1 MEQISFQKMIKAF
14 KDIEY
19 TLLRSR
25 RKTASIYIERDGKVS
40 VLVPEKLTARQVE
53 DILESKRK
61 WIYQSLAEWQ
71 DLNANRIQRDY
82 VNGEG
87 FLYLGRSYRLK
98 LVSDL
103 PEPLMLKDGYFLMQ
117 ASRGCEPPDCSSI
130 HQGTHVPRSPKS
142 MPLGSAPD
150 ADSVFREFYRA
161 KGAVRIPP
169 RVAYF
174 QTKMGVKSKSIK
186 IMDLKHRW
194 ASCTASGKLNFH
206 WKCMM
211 APLTV
216 IDYIVVH
223 ELAHLIHSNH
233 SAAFWNEL
241 DKVLPDFQERKT
253 WLRDNGAGM
262 EL

>member
-1 MEQISFQKMIKAF
+1 MIKAF

-19 TLLRSR
+19 TLVRSR

-40 VLVPEKLTARQVE
+40 VLVPEKLTARQVD

-87 FLYLGRSYRLK
+87 FLYLGRTYRLK

-103 PEPLMLKDGYFLMQ
+103 PEPLMLKDGYFCLR
-117 ASRGCEPPDCSSI
+117 A
-130 HQGTHVPRSPKS
+130 TKA
-142 MPLGSAPD
+142 SAPD
-150 ADSVFREFYRA
+150 ADAVFREFYRV
-161 KGAVRIPP
+161 KGATRIPP

-174 QTKMGVKSKSIK
+174 QAKMGVKSKSIK
-186 IMDLKHRW
+186 IMELKHRW
-194 ASCTASGKLNFH
+194 ASCTTNGNLNFH

-211 APLTV
+211 APLTI

-223 ELAHLIHSNH
+223 ELAHLIHANH
-233 SAAFWNEL
+233 STAFWNEV
-241 DKVLPDFQERKT
+241 DKVMPDFQDRKN
-253 WLRDNGAGM
+253 WLRDHGAGM
-262 EL
+262 DL

>member
-1 MEQISFQKMIKAF
+1 MIKAF

-19 TLLRSR
+19 TLVRSR

-40 VLVPEKLTARQVE
+40 VLVPEKLTARQVD

-87 FLYLGRSYRLK
+87 FLYLGRTYRLK

-103 PEPLMLKDGYFLMQ
+103 PEPLMLKDGYFCLR
-117 ASRGCEPPDCSSI
+117 ATK
-130 HQGTHVPRSPKS
+130 GT
-142 MPLGSAPD
+142 APD
-150 ADSVFREFYRA
+150 ADAAFREFYRV
-161 KGAVRIPP
+161 KGATRIPP

-174 QTKMGVKSKSIK
+174 QAKMGVKSKSIK
-186 IMDLKHRW
+186 IMELKHRW
-194 ASCTASGKLNFH
+194 ASCTTNGNLNFH

-211 APLTV
+211 APLTI

-223 ELAHLIHSNH
+223 ELAHLIHANH
-233 SAAFWNEL
+233 STAFWNEV
-241 DKVLPDFQERKT
+241 DKVMPDFQDRKN
-253 WLRDNGAGM
+253 WLRDHGAGM
-262 EL
+262 DL

>member
-1 MEQISFQKMIKAF
+1 MIRAF
-14 KDIEY
+14 KDIAY
-19 TLLRSR
+19 TLIRSR

-40 VLVPEKLTARQVE
+40 VLVPEKLTARQVDE
-53 DILESKRK
+53 ILESKRK

-130 HQGTHVPRSPKS
+130 HQGTLVPRSPKS
-142 MPLGSAPD
+142 IPLGSAPD
-150 ADSVFREFYRA
+150 ADAVFREFYRA
-161 KGAVRIPP
+161 KGAIRIPL

-174 QTKMGVKSKSIK
+174 QTKMGVKPKSIK

-194 ASCTASGKLNFH
+194 ASCTASGNLNFH

-211 APLTV
+211 APLTI

-223 ELAHLIHSNH
+223 ELTHLIHSNH
-233 SAAFWNEL
+233 SAAFWNEV
-241 DKVLPDFQERKT
+241 DKVMPDFQERKS
-253 WLRDNGAGM
+253 WLRENGAGM
-262 EL
+262 DL

>member
-1 MEQISFQKMIKAF
+1 MIKAF

-19 TLLRSR
+19 TLVRSR

-40 VLVPEKLTARQVE
+40 VLVPEKLTARQVD

-87 FLYLGRSYRLK
+87 FLYLGRTYRLK

-103 PEPLMLKDGYFLMQ
+103 PEPLMLKDGYFCLR
-117 ASRGCEPPDCSSI
+117 A
-130 HQGTHVPRSPKS
+130 TK
-142 MPLGSAPD
+142 GSAPD
-150 ADSVFREFYRA
+150 ADAVFREFYRA
-161 KGAVRIPP
+161 KGAIRIQP
-169 RVAYF
+169 RVEYF
-174 QTKMGVKSKSIK
+174 QSKMGVKSKSIK
-186 IMDLKHRW
+186 IMELKHRW
-194 ASCTASGKLNFH
+194 ASCTTNGNLNFH

-223 ELAHLIHSNH
+223 ELAHLIHANH
-233 SAAFWNEL
+233 STAFWNEV
-241 DKVLPDFQERKT
+241 DKVMPDFQERKA

-262 EL
+262 DL

>member
-1 MEQISFQKMIKAF
+1 MIRAF

-19 TLLRSR
+19 TLIRSR

-40 VLVPEKLTARQVE
+40 VLVPEKLTSRQVD

-103 PEPLMLKDGYFLMQ
+103 PEPLMLKDGYFCLR
-117 ASRGCEPPDCSSI
+117 AI
-130 HQGTHVPRSPKS
+130 K
-142 MPLGSAPD
+142 GSAPD
-150 ADSVFREFYRA
+150 ADAVFREFYRA
-161 KGAVRIPP
+161 KGAIRIPP

-174 QTKMGVKSKSIK
+174 QSKMGVKSKSIK

-194 ASCTASGKLNFH
+194 ASCTASGNLNFH

-233 SAAFWNEL
+233 SAAFWNEV
-241 DKVLPDFQERKT
+241 DKVMPDFQERKI

-262 EL
+262 DL

>member
-1 MEQISFQKMIKAF
+1 MILAF
-14 KDIEY
+14 KDIKY
-19 TLLRSR
+19 TLVRSH

-40 VLVPEKLTARQVE
+40 VLVPEKLTTRQVE
-53 DILESKRK
+53 DLLESKRK

-71 DLNANRIQRDY
+71 DLNANRIQRVY

-103 PEPLMLKDGYFLMQ
+103 PEPLMLKDGYFCLR
-117 ASRGCEPPDCSSI
+117 A
-130 HQGTHVPRSPKS
+130 KK
-142 MPLGSAPD
+142 GSAPD
-150 ADSVFREFYRA
+150 ADAVFREFYRA
-161 KGAVRIPP
+161 KGTVRIPP

-174 QTKMGVKSKSIK
+174 QSKMGVKSKSIK

-194 ASCTASGKLNFH
+194 ASCTATGNLNFH

-211 APLTV
+211 APLTI

-223 ELAHLIHSNH
+223 ELAHLIHPNH
-233 SAAFWNEL
+233 SAAFWNEV
-241 DKVLPDFQERKT
+241 DKVMPDFQERKS

-262 EL
+262 DL

>member
-1 MEQISFQKMIKAF
+1 MIKAF
-14 KDIEY
+14 KDIQY
-19 TLLRSR
+19 TLIRSR

-40 VLVPEKLTARQVE
+40 VLVPEKLTARQVD

-103 PEPLMLKDGYFLMQ
+103 PEPLMLKDGYFCLR
-117 ASRGCEPPDCSSI
+117 A
-130 HQGTHVPRSPKS
+130 TK
-142 MPLGSAPD
+142 GSAPD
-150 ADSVFREFYRA
+150 ADAAFREFYRA
-161 KGAVRIPP
+161 KGVIRIPP

-174 QTKMGVKSKSIK
+174 QTKMGVKFKSIK

-194 ASCTASGKLNFH
+194 ASCTASGNLNFH

-223 ELAHLIHSNH
+223 ELAHLIYSNH
-233 SAAFWNEL
+233 SAAFWNEV
-241 DKVLPDFQERKT
+241 DKVMPDFQERKI

-262 EL
+262 DL

>member
-1 MEQISFQKMIKAF
+1 MIRAF

-19 TLLRSR
+19 TLIRSR

-40 VLVPEKLTARQVE
+40 VLVPEKLTARQVD

-61 WIYQSLAEWQ
+61 WIYQSLADWQ

-103 PEPLMLKDGYFLMQ
+103 PEPLMLKDGYFCLR
-117 ASRGCEPPDCSSI
+117 A
-130 HQGTHVPRSPKS
+130 TK
-142 MPLGSAPD
+142 GSAPD
-150 ADSVFREFYRA
+150 ADAAFREFYRS
-161 KGAVRIPP
+161 KGAIRIPP
-169 RVAYF
+169 RVEYL
-174 QTKMGVKSKSIK
+174 QRKMGVKSRSIK

-194 ASCTASGKLNFH
+194 ASCTASGNLNFH

-211 APLTV
+211 APLTI
-216 IDYIVVH
+216 IDYVVAH
-223 ELAHLIHSNH
+223 ELAHLIHPNH
-233 SAAFWNEL
+233 SAAFWNEV
-241 DKVLPDFQERKT
+241 DKVMPDFQERKA

-262 EL
+262 DL

>member
-1 MEQISFQKMIKAF
+1 MIRAF

-19 TLLRSR
+19 TLIRSR

-40 VLVPEKLTARQVE
+40 VLVSEKLTARQVE

-103 PEPLMLKDGYFLMQ
+103 PEPLMLKDGYFCL
-117 ASRGCEPPDCSSI
+117 
-130 HQGTHVPRSPKS
+130 RSTK
-142 MPLGSAPD
+142 GSAPD
-150 ADSVFREFYRA
+150 ADAVFREFYRA

-174 QTKMGVKSKSIK
+174 QAKMGVKSKSIK

-194 ASCTASGKLNFH
+194 ASCTASGNLNFH

-233 SAAFWNEL
+233 SAAFWNEV
-241 DKVLPDFQERKT
+241 DKVIPDFQERKC

-262 EL
+262 DL

>member
-1 MEQISFQKMIKAF
+1 MIRAF

-19 TLLRSR
+19 TLIRSR

-103 PEPLMLKDGYFLMQ
+103 PEPLMLKDGYFCLR
-117 ASRGCEPPDCSSI
+117 A
-130 HQGTHVPRSPKS
+130 TK
-142 MPLGSAPD
+142 GSAPD
-150 ADSVFREFYRA
+150 ADAVFREFYRA

-169 RVAYF
+169 RVEYF
-174 QTKMGVKSKSIK
+174 QSKMGVKSRSIK

-194 ASCTASGKLNFH
+194 ASCTASGNLNFH
-206 WKCMM
+206 WKFMM

-233 SAAFWNEL
+233 SAAFWNEV
-241 DKVLPDFQERKT
+241 DKVMPDFQERKI

-262 EL
+262 DL